1 MRRIFVLVAIA
12 LFIGLPASARVIHVP
27 GNYSTIQAGLN
38 ASLTGDTILVNPGTY
53 HENLIF
59 PSRTISLLSV
69 LGPDSTIIQS
79 VNTGNPVITIS
90 SNQPEVYG
98 FTIKGGSV
106 SAVGGGIRINGSSA
120 RIHGNIIKQN
130 SAASGGAIGIY
141 SGSGIKIYEN
151 TLMNNSCSAM
161 GGAIYCSG
169 GSNTEI
175 YNNIIK
181 NNYTGISGGGIFIE
195 YGSGNFVHHNLIVY
209 NRGAVRGGGV
219 LFKDTG
225 RLENNTIAFDTTASG
240 SGGGVA
246 FEERNATAK
255 NNIICQNS
263 SYGVCCYSCS
273 PTLTYNDVWSN
284 AQGGYSGITPGE
296 GSLVVNPQ
304 FVGGSPFDFH
314 LTATS
319 PCIDTGSP
327 SSPNDP
333 DNTRADMGAYYFNHR
348 VFGLAFKIPEVY
360 GSQGQLVELPIMAE
374 GFSGHPI
381 GGLEFHIS
389 FDQECLEYDS
399 LYSDLLTGADVNV
412 TDGAI
417 HLVWENISSPLAL
430 SDSVVLL
437 TLKFWA
443 NGPIGSTCEVNW
455 LAGNLAVD
463 PVGNPIPNIGY
474 DSGGV
479 TIVVFRQ
486 ICGQIA
492 YYDSL
497 VSIPGVNIA
506 LSGRMFR
513 TGISSQEGSF
523 CFNDLIG
530 GNYVISPA
538 LTRNDPGVTV
548 ADVVKIRRHI
558 IQLET
563 FDSPYKYV
571 AADVDHSGT
580 VTVADA
586 VKIQRY
592 LANLE
597 VLPRGNWAFIDSS
610 FAINNTNWPQAPH
623 NIGVTLGDLDIFGL
637 GFIGVRMGDVDGSW
651 IDGDRL
657 LNVLPD
663 TVGFEQNTVYG
674 LPGDTVA
681 VLISG
686 TGIVNIAGIEMHLNY
701 PAEALDFITIN
712 SDALEG
718 SLFSG
723 GAGLADLVWNDVL
736 NPITL
741 GDGVGLASLVF
752 RIKENAPESI
762 PITFSAAHAV
772 DPAGNEYHVVPG
784 SGYIYRAPT
793 GTGDIQVTLPNSL
806 VLSQNHPNPFNPT
819 TIIEYSLP
827 QTLKVSI
834 EIYDLLGRRITVID
848 NGLQE
853 AGNHQVVW
861 NAGDVPSG
869 IYLYKIKAG
878 ALTTT
883 SKMLLLK

>member
-1 MRRIFVLVAIA
+1 MRRIFVLLAIA
-12 LFIGLPASARVIHVP
+12 LVIGFPAYARVIHVP
-27 GNYSTIQAGLN
+27 GDNSTIQAGLN
-38 ASLTGDTILVNPGTY
+38 ASLSGDTILVSPGTF
-53 HENLIF
+53 HENLSF

-90 SNQPEVYG
+90 GNQPEVCG

-120 RIHGNIIKQN
+120 KIHGNIIKQN

-151 TLMNNSCSAM
+151 TLMNNSCSSM

-169 GSNTEI
+169 GANTEI
-175 YNNIIK
+175 YNNVIK

-209 NRGAVRGGGV
+209 NRGEVRGGGV

-225 RLENNTIAFDTTASG
+225 RLENNTIVFDTTASG

-263 SYGVCCYSCS
+263 SYGVCCYGCS

-304 FVGGSPFDFH
+304 FVGGSPIDFH
-314 LTATS
+314 LTGTS

-333 DNTRADMGAYYFNHR
+333 DNTRSDMGAYYFNHR
-348 VFGLAFKIPEVY
+348 IFTLKFKISDVY
-360 GSQGQLVELPIMAE
+360 SSQGQLVEIPILAE
-374 GFSGHPI
+374 GFNGHPI
-381 GGLEFHIS
+381 GGLEFHMN
-389 FDQECLEYDS
+389 FDQECLGFDS
-399 LYSDLLTGADVNV
+399 LYSDFLTGSDVNV
-412 TDGAI
+412 TDGAV
-417 HLVWENISSPLAL
+417 HLVWENITSPLIL
-430 SDSVVLL
+430 PDSAVLL
-437 TLKFWA
+437 TMRFMA
-443 NGPIGSTCEVNW
+443 NGAVNSICDINW
-455 LAGNLAVD
+455 LSGNQAVD
-463 PVGNPIPNIGY
+463 PGGVPIPNIGY

-479 TIVVFRQ
+479 TIVEFRQ
-486 ICGQIA
+486 ICGQVA

-497 VSIPGVNIA
+497 VAVPGVNIA
-506 LSGRMFR
+506 LSGRM
-513 TGISSQEGSF
+513 TGSGLSSPEGAF
-523 CFNDLIG
+523 CFENLIG
-530 GNYVISPA
+530 GIYLISPS
-538 LTRNDPGVTV
+538 LNRNDPGVTV

-558 IQLET
+558 IQLEP
-563 FDSPYKYV
+563 FDSPYKYL

-597 VLPRGNWAFIDSS
+597 VLPSGNWAFIDSS
-610 FAINNTNWPQAPH
+610 FAINNANWPQAPH
-623 NIGVTLGDLDIFGL
+623 NISTTLGDLSILNL
-637 GFIGVRMGDVDGSW
+637 GFIAIRMADVDGSW
-651 IDGDRL
+651 IDGDHPL
-657 LNVLPD
+657 DLLPD
-663 TVGFEQNTVYG
+663 TVGFEPNSAYG

-686 TGIVNIAGIEMHLNY
+686 NGIDNIAGIEMHLNY
-701 PAEALDFITIN
+701 PVDALSFIGI
-712 SDALEG
+712 SSGVLEG
-718 SLFSG
+718 SLYSG
-723 GAGLADLVWNDVL
+723 GAGLIDFVWNDVS

-741 GDGVGLASLVF
+741 ANGDGIVSLIF
-752 RIKENAPESI
+752 RIEADAPELSMI
-762 PITFSAAHAV
+762 SFNTSHAV
-772 DPAGNEYHVVPG
+772 DLTGKDFHVVPNN
-784 SGYIYRAPT
+784 GYVYRNPT
-793 GTGDIQVTLPNSL
+793 GIGENPGSLPKSFI
-806 VLSQNHPNPFNPT
+806 LSQNHPNPFNTTT
-819 TIIEYSLP
+819 TIEYILP
-827 QTLKVSI
+827 QAMKVSL
-834 EIYDLLGRRITVID
+834 EIYDLLGRRIAAMD

-853 AGNHQVVW
+853 AGSHQVVW
-861 NAGDVPSG
+861 NAADNPSG
-869 IYLYKIKAG
+869 IYFYTIKAG
-878 ALTTT
+878 STAQTRR
-883 SKMLLLK
+883 MLLLK